1 MQILIIE
8 DDRRTAHLITQ
19 ALRDEGHAVNFEST
33 GPKGLKAAAVGN
45 YDVLIVDRMLP
56 GLDGLSIV
64 QSLRTANIHARIIFL
79 TSIGGI
85 EDRIEGLL
93 SGGDDYLVKPF
104 AMGEL
109 LARVEVLGRRLGVQ
123 STTHLKVAD
132 LELNLITREVLRGG
146 EPITLQPR
154 EFKMLEILMRN
165 KGRVMTRKM
174 LLEQVWDMDFDVM
187 GTMVPTN
194 ISRLRS
200 KIDRQN
206 DVPLLHTVRGVGYRI
221 DEPE

>member
-8 DDRRTAHLITQ
+8 DDRQTASLIRQ
-19 ALRDEGHAVNFEST
+19 ALHDEGHIVDIESS
-33 GPKGLKAAAVGN
+33 GPKGLKTAAVGN
-45 YDVLIVDRMLP
+45 YDVLIIDRMLP

-64 QSLRTANIHARIIFL
+64 QSLRSADIHARIIFL
-79 TSIGGI
+79 TACGGI
-85 EDRIEGLL
+85 EDRIEGLI

-109 LARVEVLGRRLGVQ
+109 LARVSVLGRRLGLQ

-132 LELNLITREVLRGG
+132 LEINLITREVLRGG
-146 EPITLQPR
+146 EPIVLQPR

-165 KGRVMTRKM
+165 KGRVMTRRM
-174 LLEQVWDMDFDVM
+174 LLEQVWDMDFDIM
-187 GTMVPTN
+187 STMVPTN

-221 DEPE
+221 DEPD